1 MRYYSIKIS
10 GGASSQTAG
19 NTSGSAPT
27 SNGGATAPSVS
38 TAGARFFQGGSPGL
52 QVWDPVTQSNVITVR
67 KAPSGGDG
75 SGGTDFSTP
84 QPPASIA
91 PVPGASVAGA
101 QWTSVVGGINDPGAL
116 DIDMDVQF
124 TQAQNNGCYIKIKGI
139 TPQTISQASNFNKC
153 RLQVYAGFSE
163 GLPLANVQ
171 VPHQGLI
178 FDGVIFPAFGN
189 WIYNELSLDL
199 YALPGDVSGIGGP
212 TNVKNLV
219 HNMPAGTPLSQAL
232 QNTLKVAF
240 PQANIIMNI
249 SDKLKLNYPDW
260 GVYQGLEQLGNYVKS
275 LSHSILGTPPNYKGV
290 VISANGNNIT
300 VDDGTKPGTNIAIQY
315 YDLIGQPT
323 WIENNTLQIKT
334 CMRGDLFLGKM
345 ITLPPTLVTQT
356 YSGAVNR
363 MAPDIA
369 GEYGGGLNNLNFQGT
384 WEVTGLRHVGKF
396 RDPSMDAWVSIINAV
411 TNTSGATSP
420 STTAPTNAPGGPA
433 NQSGQQSFKSTG
445 EGSGTGSST

>member
-10 GGASSQTAG
+10 GGASSQTDG
-19 NTSGSAPT
+19 NTSGSAPAA
-27 SNGGATAPSVS
+27 SGAAPTPSSVLL
-38 TAGARFFQGGSPGL
+38 AGARFSQGGRPGL
-52 QVWDPVTQSNVITVR
+52 TVWDPVTQSNVITVH
-67 KAPSGGDG
+67 KAAPPAAPDY
-75 SGGTDFSTP
+75 STP
-84 QPPASIA
+84 QPPASIQ

-101 QWTSVVGGINDPGAL
+101 QWTSVVGGVNDPGAL
-116 DIDMDVQF
+116 DVEMDIQF
-124 TQAQNNGCYIKIKGI
+124 TQAQQNGCYIKIRGV

-178 FDGVIFPAFGN
+178 FDGPIFPAFGN

-212 TNVKNLV
+212 TNPKNLV
-219 HNMPAGTPLSQAL
+219 HNMPAGTLLSQAL
-232 QNTLKVAF
+232 RNTLSTAF
-240 PQANIIMNI
+240 PQASIIMNI

-260 GVYQGLEQLGNYVKS
+260 GVYQGLEQLGNYVKA

-290 VISANGNNIT
+290 VISTNGNTIR
-300 VDDGTKPGTNIAIQY
+300 VDDGTQNANGTIAIQY

-334 CMRGDLFLGKM
+334 CMRGDLFLGKN

-369 GEYGGGLNNLNFQGT
+369 GEYGSGLNNLNFQGT
-384 WEVTGLRHVGKF
+384 WEVTGIRHVGKF
-396 RDPSMDAWVSIINAV
+396 RDPGMDSWVSIINAV
-411 TNTSGATSP
+411 TNTSGATPGS
-420 STTAPTNAPGGPA
+420 TAPTDAPSGPA